1 MIALAL
7 FATLCFAPT
16 GAQAVPVSLPVAL
29 DDRSAP
35 PSEAVLA
42 ASRAKVKQVFEADL
56 AESRGD
62 REKSRVFASRLI
74 DLAAEMGDE
83 PSDRYAVL
91 LEAQELAEFG
101 LDLSL
106 VDVIVMTLDAGYHG
120 LDVPGWKAD
129 ALLRVWPDLKKEQ
142 MDLAVPLGLVL
153 LRELLD
159 TGDLDR
165 AAEVLAAVKVK
176 ARKHQDEAIPKMLAE
191 LTSRLEGAQA
201 LAAAKDALL
210 ENPEARSANDLL
222 GRYHVLELGDME
234 GALPLFDP
242 SLFNYLMVFKWDRQR
257 AVFTPIREPLWNQS
271 ITLK

>member
-1 MIALAL
+1 MLAQ
-7 FATLCFAPT
+7 P
-16 GAQAVPVSLPVAL
+16 
-29 DDRSAP
+29 
-35 PSEAVLA
+35 
-42 ASRAKVKQVFEADL
+42 
-56 AESRGD
+56 
-62 REKSRVFASRLI
+62 
-74 DLAAEMGDE
+74 
-83 PSDRYAVL
+83 L
-91 LEAQELAEFG
+91 LNVVQL
-101 LDLSL
+101 LQQLL
-106 VDVIVMTLDAGYHG
+106 
-120 LDVPGWKAD
+120 
-129 ALLRVWPDLKKEQ
+129 ALLRT
-142 MDLAVPLGLVL
+142 AVREHGKQRVRDGLVL